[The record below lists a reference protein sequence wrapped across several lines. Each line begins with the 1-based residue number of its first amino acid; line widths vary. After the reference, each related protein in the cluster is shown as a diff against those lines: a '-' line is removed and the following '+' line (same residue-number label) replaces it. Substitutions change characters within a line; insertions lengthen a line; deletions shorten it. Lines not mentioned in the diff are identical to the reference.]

1 MELNLY
7 SAPMTWF
14 CMALVCILF
23 GCVSGGHFGLL
34 SPIAI
39 IGLVQMLH
47 LQYYIIACS
56 ATYIIIYSY
65 TAWPSLYLVAPANTF
80 TDEYLH

>member
-1 MELNLY
+1 MY

-23 GCVSGGHFGLL
+23 GRVSGGQFGLL

-47 LQYYIIACS
+47 LQCCGGHHALQP
-56 ATYIIIYSY
+56 TVLYSY
-65 TAWPSLYLVAPANTF
+65 TVWPSLYLVALANMF